1 MKTVLTTFKTDPK
14 VKQQAQKIAAELGF
28 SLSAILNAYLK
39 KFIREKS
46 IYFTANEE
54 PTEYLINSIKEAKEE
69 IKRGEYY
76 SFDNPKKAVDFLKDV
91 REGNID
97 V

>member
-14 VKQQAQKIAAELGF
+14 VKEEAKKIAAELGF

-69 IKRGEYY
+69 IKRGEV
-76 SFDNPKKAVDFLKDV
+76 SPGFDNAKDAIDYLRKERKK
-91 REGNID
+91 
-97 V
+97 